1 MRKIWLMVMALG
13 IAGCASQPQVL
24 DDQQDSVIQPAIE
37 RARLKMDCLDVA
49 GKVLSQQVMQPTVQ
63 GAYIV
68 GVKRT
73 EYTVDVT
80 GCGKKD
86 TYVVVCPVRGDGC
99 FATDSR
105 NR

>member
-1 MRKIWLMVMALG
+1 MRKICLMVMALG
-13 IAGCASQPQVL
+13 MAGCASQPQVL
-24 DDQQDSVIQPAIE
+24 DDQQDSIIQTAIK
-37 RARLKMDCLDVA
+37 RARLKMDCPDIA

-86 TYVVVCPVRGDGC
+86 TYVVVCPVGGDGC

-105 NR
+105 NQ